1 MPAKLRVTLRKSP
14 ISYTAKTRGTVRA
27 LGLRRIGQTV
37 EVADNPQT
45 RGMAR
50 AIRFL
55 VEVEEAQGGSDR
67 SAARERSS
75 ARERSGGDG
84 ASSGGESRAGATNR
98 APREPAAAGR
108 RAQRKEG
115 E

>member
-55 VEVEEAQGGSDR
+55 VEVEESQGASDR
-67 SAARERSS
+67 SAARARS
-75 ARERSGGDG
+75 AGDRATSG
-84 ASSGGESRAGATNR
+84 
-98 APREPAAAGR
+98 REPSTGETKRPPRREAAAAGR
-108 RAQRKEG
+108 RAQREEG

>member
-55 VEVEEAQGGSDR
+55 VEVEEAQGGTDR
-67 SAARERSS
+67 SA

-84 ASSGGESRAGATNR
+84 ASSGRESSEGETKRARR
-98 APREPAAAGR
+98 APAPAGR
-108 RAQRKEG
+108 RAQREEG